1 MVQGVVETAKGETV
15 STVTIV
21 VPAPGPAHLG
31 DDLARGRPDHLG
43 RHGGRDVPFH
53 RRQLDRG
60 LRLMVPSLTGAPTP
74 IPSRSSVHE
83 TRRLERP
90 GGTFQ
95 NQR

>member
-21 VPAPGPAHLG
+21 VPAPGL
-31 DDLARGRPDHLG
+31 
-43 RHGGRDVPFH
+43 
-53 RRQLDRG
+53 
-60 LRLMVPSLTGAPTP
+60 

-83 TRRLERP
+83 TCRLERP